1 MLRPGAD
8 TGDPHVE
15 MVFDDAD
22 GVRHALDIVA
32 RKPQLVLD
40 VDGRPF
46 ALEELSTGDPARIRI
61 RVGNEVSEGWR
72 WVSGQDV
79 YLRVAG
85 RHWHFRRAASGAGES
100 SASASRAELCADMP
114 GTVVSVHVAV
124 GVEVLE
130 GDRLMTIESMKLQM
144 TVTAPRAARV
154 RAIHVAENATFD
166 RGVTLISFEPESVA
180 GGEGPA

>member
-1 MLRPGAD
+1 
-8 TGDPHVE
+8 

-32 RKPQLVLD
+32 RAPQLVLD
-40 VDGRPF
+40 VDGRPL
-46 ALEELSTGDPARIRI
+46 AIEDLATGEPARVRI
-61 RVGNEVSEGWR
+61 RVGKELIEGWR
-72 WVSGQDV
+72 WVAGQDV

-85 RHWHFRRAASGAGES
+85 RHWQFRRMASGAGDA
-100 SASASRAELCADMP
+100 SAAASRAELCADMP

-130 GDRLMTIESMKLQM
+130 GERLMTIESMKLQM

-166 RGVTLISFEPESVA
+166 RGVTLISFEPESAA
-180 GGEGPA
+180 GGGGPA